1 MVTEKQYN
9 HAVEEYT
16 KNLFRYLKKTLR
28 DQDAAKDLTQ
38 DCFLKLWSNKDGVD
52 ASKIKS
58 WLFSVAHNSMVNYLK
73 SEAKKTRLGDY
84 DDKNLPHVFQKNNEI
99 KEIID
104 KGLMELVPLHKSIIL
119 LRDLEGYSYK
129 EIGEILQLNESK
141 VKDSLFHARQK
152 LKNSIQHFMVML

>member
-1 MVTEKQYN
+1 
-9 HAVEEYT
+9 
-16 KNLFRYLKKTLR
+16 
-28 DQDAAKDLTQ
+28 
-38 DCFLKLWSNKDGVD
+38 
-52 ASKIKS
+52 
-58 WLFSVAHNSMVNYLK
+58 MVNYLR
-73 SEAKKTRLGDY
+73 SEAKKTRLEDY

-104 KGLMELVPLHKSIIL
+104 KGLMELAPLHKSIIL
-119 LRDLEGYSYK
+119 LRDLEGYSYG